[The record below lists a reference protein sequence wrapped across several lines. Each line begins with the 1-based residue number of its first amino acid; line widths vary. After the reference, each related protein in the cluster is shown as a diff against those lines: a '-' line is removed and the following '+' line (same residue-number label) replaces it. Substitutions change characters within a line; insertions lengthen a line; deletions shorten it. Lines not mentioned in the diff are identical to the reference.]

1 MRFIIEQRGIYY
13 SLTFQSNLKRMLLLA
28 YPRWESAA
36 NNDGIIIA
44 GIEYTILIRSGDAWY
59 NELFHFF

>member
-13 SLTFQSNLKRMLLLA
+13 SLTFQSNLKRMLRLA

-36 NNDGIIIA
+36 TNDGMIIA
-44 GIEYTILIRSGDAWY
+44 GIEEAI
-59 NELFHFF
+59 